1 MARRKGD
8 FLVGVIGPVTL
19 RVVNGVQV
27 MSNRIQPGVMKQTAA
42 TKQAAGYFGTAA
54 ALSSHIYRRHS
65 SPLGNMNDGRLY
77 KRLTTKLVD
86 ILNDCRDPL
95 SNLYNFST
103 ESFSSLVGLDFN
115 INSPLRKR
123 MVMLPELELENEMVT
138 LAFPKT
144 SQEIKLKF
152 PPKSNDCEIIA
163 TAALFDLTNC
173 KMANTYDWQKQAVN
187 KEEPLLN
194 NIKFKFTVPKVCLC
208 IVSVFLKY
216 YSILHVHGSLVNT
229 KQFSPGGICGAII
242 TPGTFDGMDGRH
254 WLEMD
259 KVKF

>member
-8 FLVGVIGPVTL
+8 FLVGVLGPVTL
-19 RVVNGVQV
+19 RSVNGIQV
-27 MSNRIQPGVMKQTAA
+27 MSRRLQPGVMKQTEE
-42 TKQAAGYFGTAA
+42 TKRAA
-54 ALSSHIYRRHS
+54 ANFGMAGSLSSHIYQSHS
-65 SPLGNMNDGRLY
+65 SPLGKMNDGNLY
-77 KRLTTKLVD
+77 NRLTSKLAG
-86 ILNDCRDPL
+86 ILNDCRDPV

-194 NIKFKFTVPKVCLC
+194 NIKFKFMVPKGCLC

-242 TPGTFDGMDGRH
+242 TPGKFDGMDGRH
-254 WLEMD
+254 WLQMD